1 MGDLTESTTSINR
14 RGLTDRVAET
24 QRFGPGETATQLDPG
39 DFILTH
45 RHNAMAGLISFGEKR
60 RFRRADGV
68 YAHWSHCALV
78 VGKDGALVEAEST
91 GVRRS
96 PVSRYKDD
104 EYHLVRLGPAFP
116 LDGRDRAVEY
126 AEAQVGQ
133 AFGYLALVG
142 AALFLLFG
150 LPLRLMRGNHQI
162 CSGLVVRA
170 LQRGGL
176 MPEADPS
183 LMLPADLAKSSRSRA
198 SRRARSF
205 PTRRTCVA
213 SSTTSEQGNW
223 TK

>member
-1 MGDLTESTTSINR
+1 
-14 RGLTDRVAET
+14 VAET
-24 QRFGPGETATQLDPG
+24 QRFGPGEAATQFDPG

-45 RHNAMAGLISFGEKR
+45 RHNPMAGLISLGER
-60 RFRRADGV
+60 HRFRGADNV

-78 VGKDGALVEAEST
+78 VGRDGALVEAEDT

-96 PVSRYKDD
+96 PISRYRDD
-104 EYHLVRLGPAFP
+104 EYHLVQLGPGFS
-116 LDGRDRAVEY
+116 LEGRNRAVEY

-150 LPLRLMRGNHQI
+150 RPLRLTRASHQI

-170 LQRGGL
+170 LQHGGL

-183 LMLPADLAKSSRSRA
+183 LMLPADLARMYD
-198 SRRARSF
+198 AR
-205 PTRRTCVA
+205 P
-213 SSTTSEQGNW
+213 
-223 TK
+223 

>member
-1 MGDLTESTTSINR
+1 M
-14 RGLTDRVAET
+14 AET
-24 QRFGPGETATQLDPG
+24 QRYGPGEGATQFDPG

-45 RHNAMAGLISFGEKR
+45 RHNPMAGLISFGEKR
-60 RFRRADGV
+60 RFRRSDGG

-96 PVSRYKDD
+96 PISRYRDD
-104 EYHLVRLGPAFP
+104 EYHLVRIGPAFP
-116 LDGRDRAVEY
+116 LEGRNRAVEY

-170 LQRGGL
+170 LQHGGL

-183 LMLPADLAKSSRSRA
+183 LMLPADLAKMYD
-198 SRRARSF
+198 AR
-205 PTRRTCVA
+205 P
-213 SSTTSEQGNW
+213 
-223 TK
+223 